1 MNIKNYE
8 INVDKLIQE
17 KYKNWLLYK
26 MSLIYKSIVK
36 HQSYQHIK
44 KLEKQ
49 LRSYHN
55 KIALLE
61 KNLIHKD
68 FLKICS

>member
-1 MNIKNYE
+1 MNIKNYKIE
-8 INVDKLIQE
+8 TDKQIQE
-17 KYKNWLLYK
+17 KYKNFMLYQ

-36 HQSYQHIK
+36 HQSYQSIK

-49 LRSYHN
+49 LRGYHN